1 MWFCSCWFKVW
12 KGDVTHF
19 PGFIHCH
26 FKKVIE
32 IYSSQLST
40 DALTCRKDFV
50 FLGCSFFGAC
60 WRLWKLFTKSTR
72 LMNLYNKAAFTAPE
86 TLRYWRLTI
95 LPSKK
100 KNERA
105 EGRVECKSASAN
117 WATAHNRPNK
127 AKWKT
132 LLCQSRKVSG
142 GLGMFEGQGWKKSK
156 GHHIYAV
163 KRALFT
169 TFCHPWGHICTL
181 SPTSAYQRWLN
192 NHKNVTAGVS
202 NWVAKPINR
211 VRSVFMAPPSTNCPL
226 TVNTA
231 GPRQNQKPP
240 PRRWSPVWQQGI
252 LPRWFFL
259 PGLAPC
265 SSGQSQFS
273 SSLKKEHYSL
283 DT

>member
-1 MWFCSCWFKVW
+1 MNELKAELNVKVHLQTEQLHTTDLTKQNEKPCYVKAEKSVADSGCLRARGGKNQ
-12 KGDVTHF
+12 KGTT
-19 PGFIHCH
+19 
-26 FKKVIE
+26 
-32 IYSSQLST
+32 SMQ
-40 DALTCRKDFV
+40 
-50 FLGCSFFGAC
+50 
-60 WRLWKLFTKSTR
+60 
-72 LMNLYNKAAFTAPE
+72 
-86 TLRYWRLTI
+86 
-95 LPSKK
+95 
-100 KNERA
+100 
-105 EGRVECKSASAN
+105 
-117 WATAHNRPNK
+117 
-127 AKWKT
+127 
-132 LLCQSRKVSG
+132 
-142 GLGMFEGQGWKKSK
+142 
-156 GHHIYAV
+156 
-163 KRALFT
+163 RALFT

-181 SPTSAYQRWLN
+181 SPTSAYQRRLN